1 MYHIEEFKQINNL
14 ARIAITRHSKK
25 RMEERGIK
33 VDDVLHCIDSGEI
46 IEQYEDDKPLP
57 SCLILGKD
65 MKNEGIHI
73 VVSKDEE
80 YIYLITAYCPDD
92 TRWEI
97 DLKTRKRC

>member
-14 ARIAITRHSKK
+14 TRIAITRHSKK

-33 VDDVLHCIDSGEI
+33 VDDVLCCIDSGEI

-73 VVSKDEE
+73 VVSKDG
-80 YIYLITAYCPDD
+80 
-92 TRWEI
+92 
-97 DLKTRKRC
+97 